1 MADVG
6 LVIMLEESHRA
17 DIDRMAKS
25 LEAQGLRV
33 EQKLAR
39 FRTIIGSGDPSLVNR
54 LKGMEGVQTVR
65 PQHSV
70 QLPPM
75 DDDVPQ

>member
-1 MADVG
+1 
-6 LVIMLEESHRA
+6 
-17 DIDRMAKS
+17 
-25 LEAQGLRV
+25 V
-33 EQKLAR
+33 EQKLPR

-54 LKGMEGVQTVR
+54 LKEMEGVQTVR

-75 DDDVPQ
+75 DDEVPQ